1 MIRWKSIPYFVF
13 YLKHRTDQNMKISQ
27 KRMLDYFLPKV
38 EKEGIRYKKNTL
50 IKAKLA
56 PKGMEVITETADGI
70 QTKNIAEEGD
80 YFVENQTSTGEMY
93 LVRKNVFERKYEIT
107 QSLSEGW
114 ATYQLREFIWAI
126 QITAEEIQ
134 DLGGEG
140 VLDFMAPW
148 GELSVAK
155 PEDFLVLPP
164 EKDEI
169 YRIAH
174 KEFKE
179 TYQEI

>member
-1 MIRWKSIPYFVF
+1 
-13 YLKHRTDQNMKISQ
+13 MKISQ
-27 KRMLDYFLPKV
+27 EKMLEYFLPKV
-38 EKEGIRYKKNTL
+38 EKEGKRYKKNTL

-56 PKGMEVITETADGI
+56 PKGMEVVTETSDGI
-70 QTKNIAEEGD
+70 KTKNIAEEGD
-80 YFVENQTSTGEMY
+80 YFVENQTSTSEMY
-93 LVRKNVFERKYEIT
+93 LVRKNVFERKYQIT

-126 QITAEEIQ
+126 QITAEDIQ
-134 DLGGEG
+134 KFGAED
-140 VLDFMAPW
+140 VLDFTAPW
-148 GELSVAK
+148 GELSIAK

-179 TYQEI
+179 TYKEI